1 MLYHVI
7 SLYVL
12 CFIFVYYIHYSL
24 SSIIF
29 FALYHFIIFYICIIS
44 YHIISLYVCAVNIYI
59 YIYICF
65 IRTISIHIHI
75 HIHMPWMNDLRC
87 FVNCCTDTN
96 SNRFSL
102 TAAWCNSM
110 RERLATRH
118 TSWSSR
124 GVSAATLLPVWL
136 LIFVRLASCTPS
148 RVYESQGEVACLLCL
163 VSMVHRVD
171 REKCS
176 YAMISHSISGAK
188 EKKWIT

>member
-1 MLYHVI
+1 
-7 SLYVL
+7 
-12 CFIFVYYIHYSL
+12 
-24 SSIIF
+24 
-29 FALYHFIIFYICIIS
+29 
-44 YHIISLYVCAVNIYI
+44 LYVCAVNIYI
-59 YIYICF
+59 YMLHTNNIY
-65 IRTISIHIHI
+65 THIYI

-148 RVYESQGEVACLLCL
+148 RVYESQGGSGMSSLPCIYGVE
-163 VSMVHRVD
+163 SNRVD

-188 EKKWIT
+188 EQKWIRESWHPVFIITDNDSTVELCFPLVLATLEASQSSTKLLL

>member
-1 MLYHVI
+1 M
-7 SLYVL
+7 
-12 CFIFVYYIHYSL
+12 C
-24 SSIIF
+24 
-29 FALYHFIIFYICIIS
+29 
-44 YHIISLYVCAVNIYI
+44 VCCK

-65 IRTISIHIHI
+65 IRTISIHIYIYI

-148 RVYESQGEVACLLCL
+148 RVYESQGGSGMSSLPCIYSVE
-163 VSMVHRVD
+163 SNRVD

-188 EKKWIT
+188 EQKWIRESWHPVFIITDNDSTVELCFPLVLATLEAPQSSTKLLL

>member
-1 MLYHVI
+1 MLYHVM

-12 CFIFVYYIHYSL
+12 CFILYITYIIVCLL
-24 SSIIF
+24 SYFCLISFYNI
-29 FALYHFIIFYICIIS
+29 LYL
-44 YHIISLYVCAVNIYI
+44 YHIISYYIIVCVCCK

-148 RVYESQGEVACLLCL
+148 RVYESQGGSGMSSLPCIYGVE
-163 VSMVHRVD
+163 SNRVD

-188 EKKWIT
+188 EQKWIT